1 MKDRYSIFGKRP
13 DRLDR
18 LVSRA
23 LDPSRASEETVPP
36 PSLEVLLEQSG
47 RRIGH
52 YELLHVLGEGGMG
65 VVYRA
70 QQDEPVQ
77 RQVALKIIKP
87 GMDSK
92 RVVARFEAEKQTLA
106 LLDHPN
112 IAHVYDA
119 GMTESG
125 RPYFVMEVVDGLPI
139 TQFCDHHKLGL
150 EDRLALFQQVCSA
163 VQHAHQK
170 GIIHRDIKPSNVMV
184 THHDGKPVPKVIDF
198 GVAKAIGRPL
208 AEGTM
213 ATEDGQLLG
222 TPEYMSP
229 EQTDMANEDI
239 DTRSDIYSLG
249 VLLYVLLAG
258 VLPFDPQ
265 KLRAS
270 GIEHVRKTIREEDPK
285 TPSARLTKLGEEA
298 KKVAENR
305 CTDVQSLAKHLR
317 RELEWIP
324 LKAMRK
330 ERSER
335 YRSASELADD
345 IENYLAGAPL
355 MAGPPSALYRLKKS
369 LARNRASVAGILA
382 VLVVSLIGTVVSLI
396 FALGQA
402 RARDEAQTLSDFLRH
417 SVLEALDPFKVGGR
431 QITIR
436 SVLDAASK
444 DLQGKFQGTPMA
456 EAEIRHTIGFAYWS
470 LGLYDQSR
478 SHHRRALEI
487 RRAQRGDEDP
497 TTLLWTKELGWAHF
511 HASRYEEAER
521 LFAKAAEG
529 MRRILGEDDERALDS
544 MGALTMAYCMQGRFQ
559 EAERLG
565 DKIMEAARRMGIEE
579 YFLGGLGWG
588 YHLLGRYREAEL
600 ASARALA
607 FYRRQYG
614 NTHYFTLQL
623 MRNLGELYSDM
634 GRYAEADQ
642 LLREAQSGW
651 SDAWGEEHPETLW
664 TATALG
670 WLCYRRGQYKEARS
684 LFDSA
689 RQVARRVLGEEHFV
703 TAQALLGLGALHLS
717 QKRYEEAETFLNE
730 ARSILCRILGE
741 ENWATL
747 KATNLRARLR
757 TAQGRYNEAAGL
769 LGEALVARRRV
780 LGDEHPDTL
789 ESLNDLAVL
798 RREQKD
804 YEEAESLLR
813 QALDGRQ
820 SKLGNDHPACFES
833 MHELAVLDMRQARW
847 DDAEPL
853 LSDAFHG
860 RETKL
865 GPKHP
870 HTIESLRQLVTLYES
885 WLKPDE
891 AAEWRAEL
899 AGHGDTDE

>member
-1 MKDRYSIFGKRP
+1 MKDRYSIFGKGP

-23 LDPSRASEETVPP
+23 LDQSRASEETGLP
-36 PSLEVLLEQSG
+36 PSLEILLEQSG

-52 YELLHVLGEGGMG
+52 YELLEVLGEGGMG

-70 QQDEPVQ
+70 QQDEPVK

-92 RVVARFEAEKQTLA
+92 RVMARFEAEKRTLA

-119 GMTESG
+119 GTTECG
-125 RPYFVMEVVDGLPI
+125 RPYFVMEVVEGLPI
-139 TQFCDHHKLGL
+139 TQFCDHLRLGI

-184 THHDGKPVPKVIDF
+184 TRHDGKPVPKVIDF
-198 GVAKAIGRPL
+198 GVAKAIGHPF

-229 EQTDMANEDI
+229 EQADMANEDV

-258 VLPFDPQ
+258 VLPFDSE
-265 KLRAS
+265 KLREG
-270 GIEHVRKTIREEDPK
+270 GIEHIRRTIREEDPK
-285 TPSARLTKLGEEA
+285 TPSARLTKLGDEA
-298 KKVAENR
+298 KRVAENR
-305 CTDVQSLAKHLR
+305 CTEVQSLAKHLR

-345 IENYLAGAPL
+345 IENYLTGAPL

-369 LARNRASVAGILA
+369 LARNRAWVAGILA
-382 VLVVSLIGTVVSLI
+382 ALAVSLIGTVVSLI

-402 RARDEAQTLSDFLRH
+402 RARDEAQALSDFLRH
-417 SVLEALDPFKVGGR
+417 SVLETLDPFKVGGR

-436 SVLDAASK
+436 SVLDTASQ
-444 DLQGKFQGTPMA
+444 DLEGKFQGTPMA

-470 LGLYDQSR
+470 LGLYAQSR
-478 SHHRRALEI
+478 SQHWRALEI

-511 HASRYEEAER
+511 HASRYDEAES
-521 LFAKAAEG
+521 LFTRAATG
-529 MRRILGEDDERALDS
+529 MRRILGEEDERTLDC
-544 MGALTMAYCMQGRFQ
+544 MGALTMAYCMQGRFH

-579 YFLGGLGWG
+579 HFLGGLGWG
-588 YHLLGRYREAEL
+588 YHLLGRYKKAEP
-600 ASARALA
+600 ASVTALE

-614 NTHYFTLQL
+614 NTDYITLQL
-623 MRNLGELYSDM
+623 VRNLGELYSDM
-634 GRYAEADQ
+634 GRYTEAEQ
-642 LLREAQSGW
+642 LLREARRGW
-651 SDAWGEEHPETLW
+651 SDAWGDEHPETLW

-670 WLCYRRGQYKEARS
+670 WLCYRRGQYQEARS
-684 LFDSA
+684 LLDSA
-689 RQVARRVLGEEHFV
+689 RQVARRVVGEEHFV

-717 QKRYEEAETFLNE
+717 QKRYEEAEKFLNE

-741 ENWATL
+741 ENWTTL
-747 KATNLRARLR
+747 RATNLLARLH
-757 TAQGRYNEAAGL
+757 TAQGRYNEA
-769 LGEALVARRRV
+769 GESFTQTLAARQSN
-780 LGDEHPDTL
+780 LGDDHPDTL
-789 ESLNDLAVL
+789 ASINDLGVL
-798 RREQKD
+798 RREQQRH
-804 YEEAESLLR
+804 EEAESLLR

-820 SKLGNDHPACFES
+820 RKLGNDHPACFES
-833 MHELAVLDMRQARW
+833 MHELAVLYISQTRYEV
-847 DDAEPL
+847 AEPL
-853 LSDAFHG
+853 LLDAFHG
-860 RETKL
+860 REAKL
-865 GPKHP
+865 GRGHP
-870 HTIESLRQLVTLYES
+870 YTIESLGQLVTLYES
-885 WLKPDE
+885 WPKPDQ
-891 AAEWRAEL
+891 AAKWRARL
-899 AGHGDTDE
+899 PQDEGIDE